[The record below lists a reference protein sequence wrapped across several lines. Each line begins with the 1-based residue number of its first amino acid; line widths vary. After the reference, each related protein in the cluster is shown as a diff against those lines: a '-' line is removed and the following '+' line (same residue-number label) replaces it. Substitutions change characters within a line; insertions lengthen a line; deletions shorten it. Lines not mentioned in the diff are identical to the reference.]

1 MEKLGRL
8 LGTLLVL
15 SLIVIAC
22 KKEDLSDNRKG
33 GDDFSMKS
41 DLSHAKKA
49 KDYKNKDHKETS
61 DDDDRETSCSSNGN
75 SVNHKLTICHNGHNI
90 TIDMSAVPH
99 HFKQHSDDLLFS
111 CDPAVGVNYYSLIT
125 FLNQL
130 IIDRNFTGKANS
142 QMQQAFAVWY
152 NEYYAVGN
160 WPIVVVVPPPP
171 PVPDPTMAVCK
182 NGVLV
187 NEVYPTAY
195 TDFENGDP
203 LFGCDATTAVYYSD
217 VEGPLLD
224 IIYLSN
230 LDAAAS
236 DVMYQAFLIWY
247 SDYYLAGNWPPDE
260 GGAGGGSGG
269 GSTGGNGT
277 GTDTTIVIIN

>member
-1 MEKLGRL
+1 MEKSGRL

-22 KKEDLSDNRKG
+22 KKESLFDDKKRGN
-33 GDDFSMKS
+33 DFSMKS
-41 DLSHAKKA
+41 DLSDVNKT
-49 KDYKNKDHKETS
+49 KDYKNKDRKETS
-61 DDDDRETSCSSNGN
+61 DDDRETRCANNGN
-75 SVNHKLTICHNGHNI
+75 SGNHKLTICHNGHTI

-99 HFKQHSDDLLFS
+99 HYKQHSDDLLFS

-125 FLNQL
+125 FLNPL
-130 IIDRNFTGKANS
+130 IIDRNFTGTVNS
-142 QMQQAFAVWY
+142 QIQKAFAVWY
-152 NEYYAVGN
+152 TEYYAVGN

-171 PVPDPTMAVCK
+171 APTMAVCK
-182 NGVLV
+182 KGVLV
-187 NEVYPTAY
+187 NEDYPSAY
-195 TDFENGDP
+195 ADFENGDP
-203 LFGCDATTAVYYSD
+203 LFGCDAATAVYYSD

-224 IIYLSN
+224 IIYLSA

-247 SDYYLAGNWPPDE
+247 TDYYLAGNWPPDA